1 MVIYESFFLLFT
13 KLDGLPSLTVPLLVK
28 PHHLFQVSVAERVS
42 QVPARANQ
50 DDFSLEAVAFE
61 PWEVLQQARV
71 TGIKLPAEAEQAFFQ
86 D

>member
-1 MVIYESFFLLFT
+1 LAKWPIFWRIVADYHVGMVHLHA
-13 KLDGLPSLTVPLLVK
+13 PLR
-28 PHHLFQVSVAERVS
+28 HHLFQVSVAERVS